1 LDERDLAEYES
12 LRGLLVN
19 REVRD
24 MEMTWAEK
32 MEVEYTEKGVRKG
45 LQQGVAQGIEALHQV
60 VLRLLS
66 QRFGSVPEP
75 VRQKVEAIDSMD
87 SLSNLAAKV
96 LEVQSIDDMGL

>member
-1 LDERDLAEYES
+1 
-12 LRGLLVN
+12 
-19 REVRD
+19 
-24 MEMTWAEK
+24 

-45 LQQGVAQGIEALHQV
+45 LQEGVAQGVEALHGV

-75 VRQKVEAIDSMD
+75 VRQKVEAIDSID

>member
-1 LDERDLAEYES
+1 
-12 LRGLLVN
+12 
-19 REVRD
+19 

-45 LQQGVAQGIEALHQV
+45 LQEGVAQGIAQGVEALHRV

-75 VRQKVEAIDSMD
+75 VRQKVEAIDSID
-87 SLSNLAAKV
+87 SLSRLAAKV